1 MNSTVLYIVIPCFN
15 EQDVIRNTNQKVL
28 CKLCSMINNG
38 IISEKSGILYV
49 DDGSQDNTWN
59 YIKEFVTEYEKQNM
73 EASGRGN
80 IKGIK
85 FARNE
90 GHQNALMAGMKYI
103 YKISDVVITIDADLQ
118 QDIGVLDR
126 FVEKYEKGS
135 DIVFGI
141 RNSRDTDKWG
151 KKISASLFYKLMKGL
166 GTKTI
171 PNHADYR
178 LLSRK
183 AMENLFQYGE
193 TQLFLRGIIA
203 DMGFR
208 TSEVYF
214 DVKEREAG
222 ESKYTLGRMIHL
234 AMNGITSLSV
244 KPLHLVFNLGAVAVI
259 ISLFMIIYNVLMW
272 GKGITVQG
280 WTSILCSLWL
290 IGGVILVSLGVIG
303 EYIGKLY
310 LEEKKRPLYF
320 IEEEVGGKNEQ
331 SGQTE

>member
-15 EQDVIRNTNQKVL
+15 EQDVIKNTNQKVS
-28 CKLCSMINNG
+28 CKLDSMINNG
-38 IISEKSGILYV
+38 AISEKSGILYV
-49 DDGSQDNTWN
+49 DDGSQDKTGN
-59 YIKEFVTEYEKQNM
+59 YIKEFVIENERRSVKD
-73 EASGRGN
+73 SVCCN

-103 YKISDVVITIDADLQ
+103 YEMSDVVITIDADLQ
-118 QDIGVLDR
+118 QDIEALDK
-126 FVEKYEKGS
+126 FIEKYEEGS

-141 RNSRDTDKWG
+141 RNSRDTDKWT
-151 KKISASLFYKLMKGL
+151 KKLSASLFYKVMQSL

-183 AMENLFQYGE
+183 AMDNLFKYEE

-208 TSEVYF
+208 TSKVYF

-222 ESKYTLGRMIHL
+222 ESKYTLSRMVHL

-244 KPLHLVFNLGAVAVI
+244 KPLHMVFNLGVVAVI
-259 ISLFMIIYNVLMW
+259 ISIFMIIYNVLMW
-272 GKGITVQG
+272 GRGITVQG
-280 WTSILCSLWL
+280 WASILCSLWL
-290 IGGVILVSLGVIG
+290 ISGVILIGLGVIG

-310 LEEKKRPLYF
+310 LEAKKRPLYF
-320 IEEEVGGKNEQ
+320 IEEEVGEDNE
-331 SGQTE
+331 